1 MTSKKKTV
9 EELNKENSR
18 VYYTLN
24 GKELREALGKKP
36 EDSLDEYK
44 MNLCV
49 PFVIRRDFD
58 ENMTDEEWT
67 QFADA
72 IINSSS
78 ASAGIDDAIYNYFNR
93 LSEKPIPATEVR
105 EPHYLE
111 ISTESYE
118 VVKFAIT
125 DEQYDTLKKD
135 LDVSGIASTEDL
147 LKIVESGEADYVDA
161 ACIERRITDI
171 ELDEVQYEADR
182 VRVNGDGKI
191 IK

>member
-78 ASAGIDDAIYNYFNR
+78 ASAGIDDAIDNYFNR

-105 EPHYLE
+105 KPHYLE
-111 ISTESYE
+111 IYTESYE